1 MEGWL
6 TLKQAA
12 ERAGVTPSRMRQLV
26 LKKRFP
32 GAIKPGHDWL
42 IPEADLVR
50 YMQEDRDRRYRDNR
64 RPEPTSRQ

>member
-12 ERAGVTPSRMRQLV
+12 ERVGVNPSRMRQLV
-26 LKKRFP
+26 GKNRFP
-32 GAIKPGHDWL
+32 GASKPGHDWM

-50 YMQEDRDRRYRDNR
+50 WMEEDRDRRYKDKR
-64 RPEPTSRQ
+64 RPVSDGE